1 MSEAPAGPKHT
12 AVKASVTLMVLLV
25 CGAVAL
31 AVWWS
36 LESLASRQRREMA
49 SNLVTVLSTT
59 QAALKL
65 WSRELKIDA
74 TVLAEQSEIREA
86 VRRQLLVQ
94 RDPSA
99 LRASPE
105 AGKLRLDSIVKRYG
119 FLGVEVLAPD
129 GTTIASTSQDAIGT
143 KTLARLDP
151 QPLAAALTGTV
162 SLGLP
167 FLHPEAG
174 TAESRPALILA
185 APVRDAG
192 GAVIAVLA
200 FRLDP
205 GRGLTEQT
213 QLGRI
218 GDTGETYAFDRE
230 GRLITESRFD
240 EHLRE
245 IGLIGPSQ
253 RGILSIAIRD
263 PGGNLVDG
271 FQPPLPRSEQPFT
284 RMAQSAI
291 AGRSGIDMN
300 GYRDYRGVTVV
311 GAWTWDGDLG
321 FGLATEMDKAEAY
334 AVVRSSQRLALFM
347 FGTAV
352 LGTLGLL
359 LPLRAVARRLD
370 MSVSRERRAE
380 ASLERHRVKLH
391 QAEAELDAAIRAR
404 EEFLRN
410 ASHELRTPIT
420 SLSLLYQHLLRSVRD
435 KHVAE
440 LPPDQVERFLRTSER
455 QFSRLNQLVD
465 NLLDIGKETR
475 SNVTLNLEEVDL
487 ADVVRQVAERLR
499 EQFTAS
505 GSRLDLDLEDNVVG
519 YWDRF
524 RLEHVVTN
532 LLSNAAKYGLGNP
545 IRVEGCREGSIAR
558 LCVEDKGMGIAER
571 DLVRVFDRFTRIGP
585 LRPISGL
592 GVGLSISRAIVEAH
606 GGTIRVESTVGRGS
620 TFTVELPMPVALDG
634 TVPSSSSKDLP
645 EGAGSLATTEPPSG
659 AASDRPS

>member
-1 MSEAPAGPKHT
+1 L
-12 AVKASVTLMVLLV
+12 KAAVTLMVLLV

-36 LESLASRQRREMA
+36 LQSLSNRQRRGTA

-59 QAALKL
+59 ESALKL
-65 WSRELKIDA
+65 WSRDLKIQA
-74 TVLAEQSEIREA
+74 SVLAEHGDIRDA

-99 LRASPE
+99 LRTSPE
-105 AGKLRLDSIVKRYG
+105 AARLRLESVVKRFG
-119 FLGVEVLAPD
+119 FLGVEVLALD
-129 GTTIASTSQDAIGT
+129 GTTIAGSSQDAIGT

-151 QPLAAALTGTV
+151 QPFAAALAGTV
-162 SLGLP
+162 WLGLP
-167 FLHPEAG
+167 FLHPDAG
-174 TAESRPALILA
+174 AADGRPALTLA
-185 APVRDAG
+185 APVRDDV
-192 GAVIAVLA
+192 GAIIAVLA

-245 IGLIGPSQ
+245 IGLIGPEQ

-300 GYRDYRGVTVV
+300 GYRDYRGVPVV

-334 AVVRSSQRLALFM
+334 ALVHTTQRLALFM
-347 FGTAV
+347 FATAV

-359 LPLRAVARRLD
+359 LPLRAVAKRLD

-380 ASLERHRVKLH
+380 ASLEHHRVRLH

-435 KHVAE
+435 KRALE
-440 LPPDQVERFLRTSER
+440 LPPEQVERFLRTSER

-475 SNVTLNLEEVDL
+475 TSVALNLEEVDL

-499 EQFTAS
+499 EQFSAS
-505 GSRLDLDLEDNVVG
+505 GSRLDLDLEEHVVG

-545 IRVEGCREGSIAR
+545 IQVQGCREGAIAH
-558 LCVEDKGMGIAER
+558 LSVEDTGMGIAER
-571 DLVRVFDRFTRIGP
+571 DLARVFDRFTRIGP

-606 GGTIRVESTVGRGS
+606 GGIIRVESAIGRGS

-634 TVPSSSSKDLP
+634 TAPSSPPD
-645 EGAGSLATTEPPSG
+645 AAATSEPPG
-659 AASDRPS
+659 GTAGEGPS

>member
-1 MSEAPAGPKHT
+1 MSRSPVEPRHT
-12 AVKASVTLMVLLV
+12 ALKASVTLMVLLV

-31 AVWWS
+31 LVWWS
-36 LESLASRQRREMA
+36 VESLASRQRREMA

-59 QAALKL
+59 QSALKL
-65 WSRELKIDA
+65 WSRELQIDA
-74 TVLAEQSEIREA
+74 TVLAEQSDIREA

-94 RDPSA
+94 RDPSL

-105 AGKLRLDSIVKRYG
+105 AGKLRLDSLVKRYG

-151 QPLAAALTGTV
+151 QPFAAALGGTV
-162 SLGLP
+162 ALGLP
-167 FLHPEAG
+167 FLHPEASM
-174 TAESRPALILA
+174 AASRPALILA
-185 APVRDAG
+185 APVRDAAG
-192 GAVIAVLA
+192 GVIAVLA

-245 IGLIGPSQ
+245 IGLIGPGQ

-271 FQPPLPRSEQPFT
+271 FQPPLPRSEQPLT

-300 GYRDYRGVTVV
+300 GYRDYRGVSVV
-311 GAWTWDGDLG
+311 GAWTWDDDLG

-334 AVVRSSQRLALFM
+334 AVVHASQRLALFM

-359 LPLRAVARRLD
+359 LPLRAVAKRLD
-370 MSVSRERRAE
+370 VSESRERRAE
-380 ASLERHRVKLH
+380 ASLERQRVRLH

-475 SNVTLNLEEVDL
+475 PTVPLHLEEVDL

-545 IRVEGCREGSIAR
+545 IRVEGSSEGSIAR
-558 LCVEDKGMGIAER
+558 LSVEDKGMGIAER
-571 DLVRVFDRFTRIGP
+571 DLGRVFDRFTRIGP

-606 GGTIRVESTVGRGS
+606 GGTIRVESAVGRGS
-620 TFTVELPMPVALDG
+620 TFTLELPLPVALDSM
-634 TVPSSSSKDLP
+634 VPSSSSKEAT
-645 EGAGSLATTEPPSG
+645 EGASGGPS
-659 AASDRPS
+659 

>member
-1 MSEAPAGPKHT
+1 
-12 AVKASVTLMVLLV
+12 MVLLV

-36 LESLASRQRREMA
+36 LESLASRQRREIA

-59 QAALKL
+59 QSAVKL

-74 TVLAEQSEIREA
+74 IVLAEQSDIRDA
-86 VRRQLLVQ
+86 VRRQLQV
-94 RDPSA
+94 RREPSL

-105 AGKLRLDSIVKRYG
+105 ADKLRLESIVKRYG

-129 GTTIASTSQDAIGT
+129 GAAIASTSADAIGT

-151 QPLAAALTGTV
+151 QPFAAALAGTV
-162 SLGLP
+162 SIGLP
-167 FLHPEAG
+167 FLHPEPQE
-174 TAESRPALILA
+174 AEPRPALTLA
-185 APVRDAG
+185 APVRDDA

-205 GRGLTEQT
+205 GRGLTEYT
-213 QLGRI
+213 QLGRV

-245 IGLIGPSQ
+245 IGLIGPGEH
-253 RGILSIAIRD
+253 GILSIAIRD
-263 PGGNLVDG
+263 PGGNLVEG

-300 GYRDYRGVTVV
+300 GYRDYRGVPVV
-311 GAWTWDGDLG
+311 GAWTWDADLG

-334 AVVRSSQRLALFM
+334 ALVRASQRLALFM
-347 FGTAV
+347 FATAV

-359 LPLRAVARRLD
+359 LPLRAVAKRLD

-380 ASLERHRVKLH
+380 ASLEHHRVRLH
-391 QAEAELDAAIRAR
+391 QAEAELDAAIHAR
-404 EEFLRN
+404 EDFLRN

-420 SLSLLYQHLLRSVRD
+420 SLSLLYQHLLRTVRD
-435 KHVAE
+435 KRVAE
-440 LPPDQVERFLRTSER
+440 LPPEQVERFLRTSER

-475 SNVTLNLEEVDL
+475 TSVALNLEEVDL
-487 ADVVRQVAERLR
+487 ADIVRQVKERLR
-499 EQFTAS
+499 EQLTAS
-505 GSRLDLDLEDNVVG
+505 GSRIELDLEEEVVG

-532 LLSNAAKYGLGNP
+532 LLSNAVKYGLGNP
-545 IRVEGCREGSIAR
+545 IRVLACREGSIAR
-558 LCVEDKGMGIAER
+558 LTVEDKGMGIAER
-571 DLVRVFDRFTRIGP
+571 DLARVFDRFTRIGP

-606 GGTIRVESTVGRGS
+606 GGSIRVESAIGRGS
-620 TFTVELPMPVALDG
+620 TFTVELPLPVALDG
-634 TVPSSSSKDLP
+634 TAPASTP
-645 EGAGSLATTEPPSG
+645 EDA
-659 AASDRPS
+659 AASGDPS